1 MAQNF
6 LYMFEFVVDDLL
18 ITRPNHCAPEE
29 YPTCCEI
36 SFRSSVFVSICDREF
51 GQCVDTCAPKCGKCC
66 LFSLESP
73 VTDKDRLLIH
83 IYKKKTDKCKFLV
96 GATDIPIKPLFD
108 KVTESFNIE
117 NPNWMEQLAKHTARM
132 PDPKTPSKTTVV
144 DNDCDEETFGRR
156 EQMCPTSELTKRL
169 LPLFNMKH
177 MQTGNLVLIMRLVCN
192 GPTIVSSFPF
202 SRICSTGCGK
212 KTTPCPSTCPA
223 IAPSQA
229 KQGPCPMPDP
239 CIQPDKKPPV
249 CQRYFACNADK
260 GCPCDEC
267 EDYCD
272 RECPTGCKKKKKRST
287 PSTCCPPPPPC
298 CTPSPPPC
306 CPQPDPCQKKELPR
320 TDMCQRYFS
329 NEPKGCTCEECMD
342 ECEAESTEEESDSC
356 QQCCPPQIMPPCF
369 VAPTK
374 PEPGPEAY
382 EEFEACLNGSGL
394 VIRVLKNTHQVESV
408 DDGMQDNLDSG
419 SDCERKNADNNA
431 NNRCETINDILQ
443 RSSFAKNHVKRRTN
457 GHIING
463 PKLPKIRANIKYA
476 GNDTCEPDNYCVP
489 FNKIKSICNAEQK
502 LELYRRKGPCCTDDC
517 GPIAPPLHP
526 QDVRNCCLQVDPQEI
541 KDTLKGINADTRK
554 KGIEVCYKT
563 CEDTDSD
570 VFLVKLGN
578 KQQHRQKRNTIEI
591 ELKTPKQPIVLP
603 KQKMTTE
610 TQITD
615 KELDEAL
622 AALCG
627 GKKKGKKGK
636 KGKKKKK

>member
-51 GQCVDTCAPKCGKCC
+51 GQCVDMCAPKCGKLCI
-66 LFSLESP
+66 FSLESP

-117 NPNWMEQLAKHTARM
+117 NPNWMEQLAKHTARL

-144 DNDCDEETFGRR
+144 DNDCDDETLGRR
-156 EQMCPTSELTKRL
+156 EQMCPSSEITKRL

-192 GPTIVSSFPF
+192 GPTIVNSFPF
-202 SRICSTGCGK
+202 SSICSTGCGK
-212 KTTPCPSTCPA
+212 KSTPCPPICPPA
-223 IAPSQA
+223 AAPQP
-229 KQGPCPMPDP
+229 QGVCPMPDP
-239 CIQPDKKPPV
+239 CQKPDNKPPI
-249 CQRYFACNADK
+249 CRRYFACNADK
-260 GCPCDEC
+260 GCPCEEC

-272 RECPTGCKKKKKRST
+272 RECPVGCKKKKKRA
-287 PSTCCPPPPPC
+287 PQNNCCPPPPPR
-298 CTPSPPPC
+298 C
-306 CPQPDPCQKKELPR
+306 CPQPDPCQNKEQR

-329 NEPKGCTCEECMD
+329 NEPKGCACEECMD
-342 ECEAESTEEESDSC
+342 ECEAGSSDEESDPC
-356 QQCCPPQIMPPCF
+356 HQCGPPQIMAPCF
-369 VAPTK
+369 VTPTK

-408 DDGMQDNLDSG
+408 DDGMQHGDNESG
-419 SDCERKNADNNA
+419 SDCEKKKSKENNT
-431 NNRCETINDILQ
+431 NNRCETINEILQ
-443 RSSFAKNHVKRRTN
+443 RSNFAKNHVKRRTN
-457 GHIING
+457 GNIING
-463 PKLPKIRANIKYA
+463 PRLPKIRANIKYS
-476 GNDTCEPDNYCVP
+476 GNDTCELENYCLP
-489 FNKIKSICNAEQK
+489 FNKIKSICNADQK
-502 LELYRRKGPCCTDDC
+502 LELYRRKGSCGDDGC
-517 GPIAPPLHP
+517 GPIGPPLP
-526 QDVRNCCLQVDPQEI
+526 VQNMRNCCLQVNPQEI
-541 KDTLKGINADTRK
+541 KDTLKGINEDTRK

-563 CEDTDSD
+563 CEDTESD
-570 VFLVKLGN
+570 VFLVKLGS
-578 KQQHRQKRNTIEI
+578 KQHHRRKQNSIEI
-591 ELKTPKQPIVLP
+591 ELKTPKQPIILP

-636 KGKKKKK
+636 KGKKK